1 LIEHTDGKPG
11 LRSKRSARNFICVLK
26 FKMNI
31 TYDMITKVDIKIV
44 EKKRIKGEE
53 IPTP

>member
-1 LIEHTDGKPG
+1 
-11 LRSKRSARNFICVLK
+11 
-26 FKMNI
+26 MNI

-53 IPTP
+53 IPTHW